1 MKRYGEL
8 DIVKGIAVICMV
20 VFHLFY
26 FPNKYGFKEIE
37 YDTTLLNTIAKIAQ
51 FIFIGSVGINLTL
64 SKEKSNNADAD
75 GNEYIKR
82 SLKRTLKLVFLA
94 ALMSLFT
101 YFVFGDSFVKF
112 GILHFIAFA
121 SFALFYIVDDL
132 KIIYTLLILSIL
144 AYYMILKNPMIFAGV
159 PEKLAFVSGF
169 YNLKY
174 DSIDHFPIFPWIIVV
189 LLGVLLG
196 HYIKKNKP
204 QLPENIKENI
214 VVSSLEK
221 IGKTSLEIYSIHWI
235 VLYVIYCIVYPK
247 WIRGEVSIPVNS
259 TVSPDP

>member
-26 FPNKYGFKEIE
+26 FPNKYGFKEID

-64 SKEKSNNADAD
+64 SKEKYKNNDAD
-75 GNEYIKR
+75 KYEYIKR

-94 ALMSLFT
+94 SLMSLFT
-101 YFVFGDSFVKF
+101 YLVFGNSFVKF
-112 GILHFIAFA
+112 GILHFIAVS
-121 SFALFYIVDDL
+121 SFALFYIVDDM

-144 AYYMILKNPMIFAGV
+144 AYYMILKNPIVFEGV

-169 YNLKY
+169 YNHKF

-189 LLGVLLG
+189 LIGVLIG

-204 QLPENIKENI
+204 HLPVNIKENM

-221 IGKTSLEIYSIHWI
+221 IGGKSLEIYAVHWI
-235 VLYVIYCIVYPK
+235 VLYLIYCIVYAK
-247 WIRGEVSIPVNS
+247 LLRGNVSVAL
-259 TVSPDP
+259 